1 MSGGNY
7 VAAILSFLRGEEFDF
22 INFEKRYN
30 VVFSKCDNL
39 IQVSG

>member
-7 VAAILSFLRGEEFDF
+7 VAAILSFLRGKEFDF
-22 INFEKRYN
+22 DTFQRQYD

-39 IQVSG
+39 MQVSE